1 MKSGGAHQKLL
12 EIDLTRSTTR
22 TRKIKISLIK
32 DYIGGRAL
40 ATRIFFD
47 AVNPSCDP
55 LSPENIVVIAS
66 SPLIGST
73 APTAA
78 RGHMVFKSPLT
89 GLIGSSNCGGSWAY
103 YLKSSGY
110 DAVLIK
116 GKSQKP
122 ALIDIKPESVKIRSA
137 EHVWGCNVHET
148 TDILTREYKRARIL
162 CIGQAGENCVRFS
175 SVMNDKNRAYG
186 RGGSGAVFGSKNLKA
201 IRVRGDKKTDIENKQ
216 AFKAGKEQAEY
227 IMKAAPITKRLLK
240 ELGTAGLIKLIN
252 LMEML
257 PHKNFQDNVHP
268 DEKINEIS
276 GEKIKKEL
284 LQRPGACLGCPIACQ
299 RHTSVDGKTGEGPEY
314 ETLVMLGPQ
323 CGIYDLKSITKANY
337 LCNELG
343 LDTISMGGTTACVM
357 ELFEKGFINKQ
368 DTDGI
373 SFSFGRSEILE
384 ETIRQTAFREG
395 IGDRIS
401 EGSYRFAE
409 HFHHPSSSMS
419 VKKMEMPA
427 YDPRSSFTQA
437 LGYMTSPTGACH
449 LRGGYAVSLAFFGGA
464 KEIPRFSLLQSP
476 IAIRNM
482 QNLGIIQDSLGICRF
497 TGFAFSTEPW
507 SRMLS
512 GVTGHTYSSAGFDQM
527 AARVAA
533 LERVFNLRAG
543 LTYSDDALPS
553 RFSSHPIT
561 VQSQKTTLSH
571 ESQTKMREDYYK
583 ARGWSVPEGIP
594 SKKNLESIEMEE
606 I

>member
-1 MKSGGAHQKLL
+1 MKPGGVYQKLL

-22 TRKIKISLIK
+22 IRKIKDSLLK
-32 DYIGGRAL
+32 NYIGGRAL

-47 AVNPSCDP
+47 TVNPSCDP
-55 LSPENIVVIAS
+55 LSPENIVVIAT
-66 SPLIGST
+66 SPLTGST

-89 GLIGSSNCGGSWAY
+89 GLIGSSNCGGSWAP
-103 YLKSSGY
+103 YLKSAGY
-110 DAVLIK
+110 DVLLIK
-116 GKSQKP
+116 GRSQKP
-122 ALIDIKPESVKIRSA
+122 ALIDIKPGSVKISSA
-137 EHVWGCNVHET
+137 KNVWGLNVHKT
-148 TDILTREYKRARIL
+148 TDILTKENKRARIL

-175 SVMNDKNRAYG
+175 SVMNDKDRAYG
-186 RGGSGAVFGSKNLKA
+186 RGGPGAVFGSKHLKA
-201 IRVRGDKKTDIENKQ
+201 IRVQGNKKIDIEKKQ
-216 AFKAGKEQAEY
+216 VFRAGKEQAEY

-268 DEKINEIS
+268 DKKIDEIS

-284 LQRPGACLGCPIACQ
+284 LQRPGACFGCPIVCQ
-299 RHTSVDGKTGEGPEY
+299 RHTAVEGKKGEGPEY

-357 ELFEKGFINKQ
+357 ELFEKGHINKQ
-368 DTDGI
+368 DSDGI
-373 SFSFGRSEILE
+373 PLSFGRSEILE
-384 ETIRQTAFREG
+384 EIVRKTAFREG
-395 IGDRIS
+395 IGDKLS

-409 HFHHPSSSMS
+409 LFHHPSSSMS
-419 VKKMEMPA
+419 VKKMEIPA

-512 GVTGHTYSSAGFDQM
+512 GVTGYTYSSAEFSQM

-533 LERVFNLRAG
+533 LERVFNLRVG
-543 LTYSDDALPS
+543 LTYTDDSLPS
-553 RFSSHPIT
+553 RFSSEPIT
-561 VQSQKTTLSH
+561 VQGQKTTLSNKA
-571 ESQTKMREDYYK
+571 QTKMREDYYK
-583 ARGWSVPEGIP
+583 AREWSVPEGIP
-594 SKKNLESIEMEE
+594 SKKILESIELEE